1 MNINEYLCLKLTT
14 GRKPMDQIVKYYAHE
29 LMNNPTLSNDL
40 KILYQEVIH
49 QYSCHW
55 ILD

>member
-1 MNINEYLCLKLTT
+1 
-14 GRKPMDQIVKYYAHE
+14 MDQIVKYYAHE

-40 KILYQEVIH
+40 RILYQEVIH

-55 ILD
+55 IYE